1 MAELVELSVDDK
13 GRLVVPGAIQRRL
26 RLAPGMTLIVEE
38 GDNGGIRLRPE
49 PEQPN
54 LVDKE
59 GILVVRAQPVADLA
73 DVVRDERRLRVTSLS
88 ERTGL

>member
-1 MAELVELSVDDK
+1 MTELVELSVDDK
-13 GRLVVPGAIQRRL
+13 GRLVVPGTVQKRL

-59 GILVVRAQPVADLA
+59 GILVVRAQPVVDLA
-73 DVVRDERRLRVTSLS
+73 DVVRRERDLRITSLS